1 MGEPGGP
8 QTRPLYFYDNLG
20 ALWNRAHLM
29 TTTLEASA
37 REALIQLIA
46 ADAAN
51 GEGPFAIIRFQ
62 GRLPRVVK
70 GQFHA
75 DISGGAILELE
86 RAGVLWSDRRD
97 ADNRLKTF
105 YLSPDSR
112 QLLHPAIAAAGEP
125 TPLLARAP
133 QPPGEGRGGQPR
145 TGPRRPG
152 RPKGTRSVTR
162 DEILEK
168 FRSFRAN
175 YGRNPTQ
182 RELADNLNPR
192 IEPRTLQ
199 QHLTDYGLPWP
210 IE

>member
-1 MGEPGGP
+1 
-8 QTRPLYFYDNLG
+8 
-20 ALWNRAHLM
+20 M